1 MPSCCVY
8 PFATNLALYFAIVPS
23 RLNLTL
29 KIHLQLITFQF
40 GGKVVKFQ
48 VWFFFNDFSSSLNAF
63 FQRLTFAP
71 NNASY
76 MLIGSLAKVWL
87 SNHIGFF
94 VDVNLPIIVSI
105 SLEGGFLCLTSLLGL
120 VMGESV

>member
-1 MPSCCVY
+1 
-8 PFATNLALYFAIVPS
+8 
-23 RLNLTL
+23 
-29 KIHLQLITFQF
+29 
-40 GGKVVKFQ
+40 
-48 VWFFFNDFSSSLNAF
+48 
-63 FQRLTFAP
+63 
-71 NNASY
+71 